1 MADDGFV
8 VQRIEWVQLRRPD
21 GEATVVLLASLPNG
35 FFTATPVELPL
46 VHADH
51 SLIGLGASPEDAL
64 AMVQANLA
72 GKSNAE
78 LFAAKRK
85 A

>member
-1 MADDGFV
+1 MADDEFV
-8 VQRIEWVQLRRPD
+8 VQKVEWVQLRRAD
-21 GEATVVLLASLPNG
+21 GEATLVMLASLPNG

-51 SLIGLGASPEDAL
+51 SLIGLGASAEDAL
-64 AMVQANLA
+64 AMVQGNLA

-78 LFAAKRK
+78 LFGAKPGG
-85 A
+85 